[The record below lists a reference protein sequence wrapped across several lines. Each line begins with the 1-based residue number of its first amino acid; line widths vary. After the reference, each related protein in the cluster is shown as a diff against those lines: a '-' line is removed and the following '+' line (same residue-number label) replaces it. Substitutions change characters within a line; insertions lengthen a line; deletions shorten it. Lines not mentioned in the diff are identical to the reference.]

1 MQASVDLWT
10 LISSIIIYGLPATLF
25 LTFVGLVLGFL
36 LGLALALM
44 RVYGLIEVRLIAS
57 GYEKILRGIPIL
69 VLMFIFGWGVPGL
82 FWFVPTELRT
92 LTGVI
97 LALALRSGAY
107 QSQLYRGAILSVQE
121 GQLQAARSI
130 GMSQVQAS
138 RHIILPQALRIAV
151 PGFSNEYAVIIKD
164 TAYAASVGVPEMFR
178 ISRAFSMTYPEFWI
192 PIMFTVALIYLVFT
206 YPITKLIG
214 ERQTKKLKN
223 LGLGGG

>member
-25 LTFVGLVLGFL
+25 LTLLGLVLGFL

-44 RVYGLIEVRLIAS
+44 RVYGLIELRMIAS
-57 GYEKILRGIPIL
+57 GYEKVLRGIPIL

-82 FWFVPTELRT
+82 FWFIPAELRPIS
-92 LTGVI
+92 GVI

-164 TAYAASVGVPEMFR
+164 TAYAAAVGVPEMFR
-178 ISRAFSMTYPEFWI
+178 ISRAFSMTYPQFWI

-206 YPITKLIG
+206 FPVTKLIG

>member
-25 LTFVGLVLGFL
+25 LTLLGLVLGFL

-44 RVYGLIEVRLIAS
+44 RVYGLIELRMIAS
-57 GYEKILRGIPIL
+57 GYEKVLRGIPIL

-82 FWFVPTELRT
+82 FWFVPAELRPIS
-92 LTGVI
+92 GVI

-164 TAYAASVGVPEMFR
+164 TAYAAAVGVPEMFR
-178 ISRAFSMTYPEFWI
+178 ISRAFSMTYPQFWI

-206 YPITKLIG
+206 FPITKLIG

>member
-25 LTFVGLVLGFL
+25 LTLLGLVLGFL

-44 RVYGLIEVRLIAS
+44 RVYGLIELRLIAS
-57 GYEKILRGIPIL
+57 GYEKVLRGIPIL

-82 FWFVPTELRT
+82 FWFVPAELRPI
-92 LTGVI
+92 TGVI

-164 TAYAASVGVPEMFR
+164 TAYAAAVGVPEMFR
-178 ISRAFSMTYPEFWI
+178 ISRAFSMTYPQFWI

-206 YPITKLIG
+206 FPVTKLIG